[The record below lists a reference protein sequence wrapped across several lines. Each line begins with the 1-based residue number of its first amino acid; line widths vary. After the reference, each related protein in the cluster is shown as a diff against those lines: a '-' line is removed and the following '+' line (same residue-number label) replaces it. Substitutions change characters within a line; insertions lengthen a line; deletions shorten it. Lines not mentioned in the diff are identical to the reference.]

1 MHERGRCVF
10 CGTEGKMTS
19 EHIFP
24 LWTRETV
31 LPDVRG
37 DSGYIFRGPSGRFE
51 VVPGMPVASLQVK
64 RVCASCNNGWLAG
77 LEDRAKALLSRPIQG
92 NPKTFQFMDVHTVAT
107 WAYKTCILADLAST
121 RVLTPL
127 SFRWLHQR
135 RHPPPDV
142 VVTMACYGGVRYPQ
156 FALSRP
162 VRYEVESDAY
172 GKFNLNAYLI
182 TISIGHLVFQV
193 FGHHIRGAVDLSPSD
208 WKRDYSQRLW
218 PAPGY
223 VRWPPMRPLNDAKL
237 FEFAGTAQATEQ
249 ERSEAIWRY
258 PQRPRA
264 EAREAA

>member
-1 MHERGRCVF
+1 
-10 CGTEGKMTS
+10 MTS

-37 DSGYIFRGPSGRFE
+37 DLGYIFRGPSGRFE

-64 RVCASCNNGWLAG
+64 RVCASCNHGWLAR
-77 LEDRAKALLSRPIQG
+77 LEGKAKALLSRPIQG
-92 NPKTFQFMDVHTVAT
+92 NPKTFHFMDVHTIAT

-142 VVTMACYGGVRYPQ
+142 VVTMACYGEVRYPQ

-162 VRYEVESDAY
+162 VQYKVDSGTT
-172 GKFNLNAYLI
+172 GKFDLNAYLI
-182 TISIGHLVFQV
+182 TISIGHPCLSGFRPSHPRSRRPPAV
-193 FGHHIRGAVDLSPSD
+193 GLETGLHADTLAAPSIRS
-208 WKRDYSQRLW
+208 
-218 PAPGY
+218 
-223 VRWPPMRPLNDAKL
+223 VRWPPMRLLNDAKL
-237 FEFAGTAQATEQ
+237 FEFAGTAEASAS
-249 ERSEAIWRY
+249 ERNNAIWRY
-258 PQRPRA
+258 PRRTRS
-264 EAREAA
+264 EAKKAA